1 MSLEQQRTFYADLVT
16 ARGGTRDGAIVAA
29 FAGVDRARFAG
40 PGPWK
45 VFTPLGY
52 IETPTDDQT
61 FLYQDVLVALAAERS
76 INNGEPSLHA
86 RCLAA
91 AAPKP
96 GDRVLHVGAGTG
108 YYTALLA
115 DLVGPD
121 GAVVAYEI
129 EADLA
134 ERTRANLVD
143 RPQVEVR
150 ARSAVEPGLP
160 PSDVIYVNAGATH
173 PPAEWLDALKLGGR
187 LVFPLSG
194 TQGGGLMLMITR
206 VRETAYAVRI
216 VSGAAFIPCV
226 GAADDLEAVAV
237 TQALMRGGHAGVRSL
252 MRDHEPDASAWLAG
266 EGWWFSTRE
275 P

>member
-1 MSLEQQRTFYADLVT
+1 MSIEKQRKFYADLVT
-16 ARGGTRDGAIVAA
+16 ARGGTRDEAIVAA
-29 FAGVDRARFAG
+29 FARTDRSRFAG

-52 IETPTDDQT
+52 IGTPGDDEA
-61 FLYQDVLVALAAERS
+61 FLYQDVLVALAPERS

-91 AAPKP
+91 VAPKP
-96 GDRVLHVGAGTG
+96 GERVLHVGAGTG

-134 ERTRANLVD
+134 KRAEAGLAD

-150 ARSAVEPGLP
+150 ARSAIEPALP
-160 PSDVIYVNAGATH
+160 ASDVIYVNAGATRL
-173 PPAEWLDALKLGGR
+173 PAEWLDALNPGGR
-187 LVFPLSG
+187 LIFPLSG
-194 TQGGGLMLMITR
+194 AQGAGLMLMITR
-206 VRETAYAVRI
+206 AGESAYAVRI
-216 VSGAAFIPCV
+216 VSGAAFVPCI
-226 GAADDLEAVAV
+226 GAADDAEAMAV
-237 TQALMRGGHAGVRSL
+237 TQALMKGGHLGVRSL
-252 MRDHEPDASAWLAG
+252 VRDDEPDASAWLTG
-266 EGWWFSTRE
+266 KGWWLSTRE